1 LSGTNYID
9 MQEQRLFDFVET
21 QAAERPSGVMLASKI
36 NGAWQTIN
44 CKDVLN
50 RSRNLAS
57 GILSLGIKN
66 DVSDPEKQEK
76 IAIISPNRPEWII
89 TDLAV
94 QQTGGILT
102 PIYPT
107 VSPQDFA
114 FILNEA
120 EVKIIFIANKELYDR
135 FQPAFKDIPTL
146 KHIYSFDKIN
156 GVENWDTLKPTT
168 EGEVQRKEIIRQVNS
183 ETVATIIY
191 TSGTTGA
198 PKGVMLCHRNI
209 VSNVIDSAPLFY
221 FARKDDRALSFLPL
235 NHIFEKMIT
244 YVYIKGGL
252 GIYYAESMD
261 TIGENLK
268 EVQPMVFTC
277 VPRLLEKVYER
288 IMAKG
293 RELTGIKKSLFF
305 WAVNLGRQYDNHNK
319 GSFFYQM
326 QLKLANKL
334 IFNKWREALGGRV
347 EAVVSGSAALS
358 EKLIRIFSAAE
369 IIVMEGYGLTETS
382 PVISVNHHE
391 SENRR
396 IGTVGPILKNVKV
409 KIAEDGE
416 ILCKGNNVMVGYYKN
431 PEATAKELTPD
442 GWFHTGDIGVMIED
456 KFLKITDRKKEM
468 FKTSGG
474 KYVAPQVIENKMR
487 ESPYIEQMMVVGP
500 GRKFVSALIVP
511 NYEHIKSKLKTE
523 GLKIPQSNAELIK
536 EESVLKIIQQQI
548 DRYNPEFGHV
558 EQVKKFVLLP
568 EEWTIDNGILTPKL
582 SIRRKVID
590 EKYKKEIESMYDGE
604 MD

>member
-1 LSGTNYID
+1 
-9 MQEQRLFDFVET
+9 MQEQRLFDFLENQV
-21 QAAERPSGVMLASKI
+21 AERPSGVMFASKI
-36 NGAWQTIN
+36 NGAWQTMH
-44 CKDVLN
+44 CKDVWNRARNMAAGLLN
-50 RSRNLAS
+50 LDF
-57 GILSLGIKN
+57 KN
-66 DVSDPEKQEK
+66 DILEAEHQEK
-76 IAIISPNRPEWII
+76 VAIISPNRPEWLI

-114 FILNEA
+114 YILNEA
-120 EVKIIFIANKELYDR
+120 AVKIIFIANKELYDR
-135 FQPAFKDIPTL
+135 FQPAFKDIPSL
-146 KHIYSFDKIN
+146 KHVFSFDAIQ
-156 GVENWDTLKPTT
+156 GVSNWDTLKPSGD
-168 EGEVQRKEIIRQVNS
+168 GEERRKEVCKRITTD
-183 ETVATIIY
+183 TVATIIY
-191 TSGTTGA
+191 TSGTTGN
-198 PKGVMLCHRNI
+198 PKGVMLSHKNI
-209 VSNVIDSAPLFY
+209 VSNVQDSMPLFH
-221 FARKDDRALSFLPL
+221 FAKKDDRALSFLPL
-235 NHIFEKMIT
+235 NHIFEKMVSYI
-244 YVYIKGGL
+244 YIKAGL

-261 TIGENLK
+261 TIGDNLR

-293 RELTGIKKSLFF
+293 RELTGVKKAMFF
-305 WAVNLGRQYDNHNK
+305 WAVELGKKYDNHEK
-319 GSFFYQM
+319 GSWWYQS

-334 IFNKWREALGGRV
+334 IFSKWREALGGRV

-369 IIVMEGYGLTETS
+369 ITIMEGYGLTETS
-382 PVISVNHHE
+382 PVISVNSLE

-396 IGTVGPILKNVKV
+396 IGTVGPVIRNVQV
-409 KIAEDGE
+409 KLAEDGE

-431 PEATAKELTPD
+431 PEATAKELTAD
-442 GWFHTGDIGVMIED
+442 GWFHTGDIGVWVEER
-456 KFLKITDRKKEM
+456 FLKITDRKKEM

-487 ESPYIEQMMVVGP
+487 ESTYIEQMMVVGP

-511 NYEHIKSKLKTE
+511 NFDHIKSKLKSD
-523 GLKIPQSNAELIK
+523 GLPVPGSNAAMVKDANVI
-536 EESVLKIIQQQI
+536 KIIQQQM
-548 DRYNPEFGHV
+548 DKYNPEFGHV
-558 EQVKKFVLLP
+558 EQVKKFTLLP

-590 EKYKKEIESMYDGE
+590 EKYKKEIEAMYDDGDPKEE
-604 MD
+604 M

>member
-1 LSGTNYID
+1 
-9 MQEQRLFDFVET
+9 MQEKRLFDFVET
-21 QAAERPSGVMLASKI
+21 QAAERPAGVLLASKI
-36 NGAWQTIN
+36 NGAWQTIT

-50 RSRNLAS
+50 RSRNLAA
-57 GILSLGIKN
+57 GILGLGIREN
-66 DVSDPEKQEK
+66 VSDPEQQEK
-76 IAIISPNRPEWII
+76 IAIISPNRPEWVI

-94 QQTGGILT
+94 QQTGAILT
-102 PIYPT
+102 PVYPT

-120 EVKIIFIANKELYDR
+120 EVQILFIANKELFDR
-135 FQPAFKDIPTL
+135 FQPAFREIPSL
-146 KHIYSFDKIN
+146 KHVYTFDKIE
-156 GVENWDTLKPTT
+156 GQRHWEELKPTE
-168 EGEVQRKEIIRQVNS
+168 EGEMKRKDIVKKITP
-183 ETVATIIY
+183 ETIATIIY
-191 TSGTTGA
+191 TSGTTGS

-209 VSNVIDSAPLFY
+209 VSNVTDSAPLFH

-244 YVYIKGGL
+244 YVYIRGGL

-268 EVQPMVFTC
+268 EIRPMVFTC

-293 RELTGIKKSLFF
+293 REQKGIKKSLFF
-305 WAVNLGRQYDNHNK
+305 WAVDLGRRYDNHNK
-319 GSFFYQM
+319 GSLFYRM

-334 IFNKWREALGGRV
+334 VFSKWREALGGRV

-358 EKLIRIFSAAE
+358 EKLIRIFTAAE

-382 PVISVNHHE
+382 PVISVNHFE
-391 SENRR
+391 SEDRR
-396 IGTVGPILKNVKV
+396 IGTVGPVLKNVEV

-431 PEATAKELTPD
+431 PEATALEFTPD
-442 GWFHTGDIGVMIED
+442 GWFHTGDIGEMVEGR
-456 KFLKITDRKKEM
+456 FLKITDRKKEM

-500 GRKFVSALIVP
+500 GKKFVSALIVP
-511 NYEHIKSKLKTE
+511 NYGHVKTKLHDEGIRAPQDNKDLVKDPNVIK
-523 GLKIPQSNAELIK
+523 LI
-536 EESVLKIIQQQI
+536 QHQI

-582 SIRRKVID
+582 SIRRKVI
-590 EKYKKEIESMYDGE
+590 EERYKKEIDSMYDDGDSQE
-604 MD
+604 E

>member
-1 LSGTNYID
+1 
-9 MQEQRLFDFVET
+9 MQQQRLFDFVET
-21 QAAERPSGVMLASKI
+21 QVAERPSGVMLASKI
-36 NGAWQTIN
+36 NGIWQTIS
-44 CKDVLN
+44 CKEVLK
-50 RSRNLAS
+50 RSQELAS
-57 GILSLGIKN
+57 GLLSLGIRN
-66 DVSDPEKQEK
+66 EQLLPEQQEK
-76 IAIISPNRPEWII
+76 IAIVSQNRPEWVI

-94 QQTGGILT
+94 QQTGAILT

-120 EVKIIFIANKELYDR
+120 EVRIIFFSNKELYDR
-135 FQPAFKDIPTL
+135 FQPAFKDIPSL
-146 KHIYSFDKIN
+146 KHVYTFDPVPGIDH
-156 GVENWDTLKPTT
+156 WAQLKPTA
-168 EGEVQRKEIIRQVNS
+168 EGEQERDAVCNRITA
-183 ETVATIIY
+183 ETIATIIY

-209 VSNVIDSAPLFY
+209 VSNVIDSAPLFH

-261 TIGENLK
+261 TIGDNLR
-268 EVQPMVFTC
+268 EVKPMVFTC

-293 RELTGIKKSLFF
+293 RELTGIKRGLFF
-305 WAVNLGRQYDNHNK
+305 WAVNLGKRYDNVNK
-319 GSFFYQM
+319 GSLWYQW
-326 QLKLANKL
+326 QLALANKL

-347 EAVVSGSAALS
+347 EAVVSGSAAMS
-358 EKLIRIFSAAE
+358 EKLIRIFTAAK

-382 PVISVNHHE
+382 PVISVNHLE

-396 IGTVGPILKNVKV
+396 IGTVGPILKNVQV
-409 KIAEDGE
+409 KLAEDGE

-431 PEATAKELTPD
+431 PEATAKELTSD
-442 GWFHTGDIGVMIED
+442 GWFHTGDIGTWVED
-456 KFLKITDRKKEM
+456 KFLKITDRKKEI

-511 NYEHIKSKLKTE
+511 NYAQVKSKLKAE
-523 GLKIPQSNAELIK
+523 GKALPDDNAALIREDAVIK
-536 EESVLKIIQQQI
+536 LIQQQV

-558 EQVKKFVLLP
+558 EQVKKFTLLP
-568 EEWTIDNGILTPKL
+568 TEWTIDNGILTPKL
-582 SIRRKVID
+582 SIRRKVV
-590 EKYKKEIESMYDGE
+590 EEQYKKEIEAMYEDGNE
-604 MD
+604 DPS

>member
-1 LSGTNYID
+1 
-9 MQEQRLFDFVET
+9 MQEQRLFDFVEK
-21 QAAERPSGVMLASKI
+21 QAAERPSGTMLASKV
-36 NGAWQTIN
+36 NGAWQTIH

-50 RSRNLAS
+50 RSRNLAA
-57 GILSLGIKN
+57 GILNLGIKN
-66 DVSDPEKQEK
+66 NVSEPELQEK

-94 QQTGGILT
+94 QQTGAILT
-102 PIYPT
+102 PVYPT

-114 FILNEA
+114 YILNEA
-120 EVKIIFIANKELYDR
+120 EVRIIFIANKELYER

-146 KHIYSFDKIN
+146 KFVYSFDKIN
-156 GVENWDTLKPTT
+156 GAEHWESLKPTV
-168 EGEVQRKEIIRQVNS
+168 EGEDQRKKICSEINS

-209 VSNVIDSAPLFY
+209 VSNVIDSAPLFH

-235 NHIFEKMIT
+235 NHIFEKMVT

-261 TIGENLK
+261 TIGDNLR

-293 RELTGIKKSLFF
+293 RELTGVKKALFF
-305 WAVNLGRQYDNHNK
+305 WAVNLGRQYDNHDRGNLL
-319 GSFFYQM
+319 YRT

-358 EKLIRIFSAAE
+358 EKLIRIFSAAQ
-369 IIVMEGYGLTETS
+369 ITIMEGYGLTETS
-382 PVISVNHHE
+382 PVISVNHLE

-396 IGTVGPILKNVKV
+396 IGTVGPVLKNVQV
-409 KIAEDGE
+409 KLAEDGE

-431 PEATAKELTPD
+431 PEATAKELTKD
-442 GWFHTGDIGVMIED
+442 GWFHTGDIGVWVDD

-511 NYEHIKSKLKTE
+511 NYEHVKSKLKSE
-523 GLKIPQSNAELIK
+523 GHKIPGSNKELVQDEAVIK
-536 EESVLKIIQQQI
+536 MIQQQI

-558 EQVKKFVLLP
+558 EQVKKFTLLP

-590 EKYKKEIESMYDGE
+590 EKYKKEIEAMYDGE
-604 MD
+604 EI